1 MWKRTKSSLTTHY
14 SPEDTGTVG
23 PWWQDT
29 SQTGGVNYSTSVSIL
44 FYLLIES
51 YYVAQAGLELAM

>member
-1 MWKRTKSSLTTHY
+1 MALWGRG
-14 SPEDTGTVG
+14 GTVG

-29 SQTGGVNYSTSVSIL
+29 SQTGGVNYSTSVSNL
-44 FYLLIES
+44 FYLLIKS